1 MPPFNVRGL
10 LPPLLAQ
17 YFRYNGSLTTPPCYQ
32 SVLWTVF
39 HRRAQISMEQV
50 SSGEVKRQNC
60 NLKPFPTPQSKGCSS
75 EPHASASQLEK
86 LRETLFS
93 TEEEPSEPLVQNYRA
108 AQPLNQ
114 RMVFASFIQGD
125 CTGLGKG
132 DGKLGDSMAGT
143 RMPLGRKRLTRE
155 GIPRPCLDWD
165 PPCPQ
170 GWSRAASSW
179 VGIWSR

>member
-1 MPPFNVRGL
+1 MSPSLYCPDQKTSVPPFNVRGL

-75 EPHASASQLEK
+75 LNPTLLLLSWKSFGRHCSPRRRSPLSPWYRTTEPRSLSI
-86 LRETLFS
+86 S
-93 TEEEPSEPLVQNYRA
+93 
-108 AQPLNQ
+108 
-114 RMVFASFIQGD
+114 
-125 CTGLGKG
+125 
-132 DGKLGDSMAGT
+132 
-143 RMPLGRKRLTRE
+143 
-155 GIPRPCLDWD
+155 
-165 PPCPQ
+165 
-170 GWSRAASSW
+170 GWSLLLSSKVTVQGLENGTGNW
-179 VGIWSR
+179 GIQWQAPGCL